1 MLQTQFGLGRAEG
14 GHVSGS
20 ALARGDVEVVGVHH
34 LVGRGD
40 DQHLRLPGRHL
51 LCGGLVSVDGGSE
64 APAPARVLPRE

>member
-20 ALARGDVEVVGVHH
+20 ALARGDVEIVDVHN

-40 DQHLRLPGRHL
+40 DEHLRFPGRYL
-51 LCGGLVSVDGGSE
+51 LCGSPVSINGNLYLLFPPTS
-64 APAPARVLPRE
+64 